1 MTQFTTDTAIMPQS
15 IISAQQL
22 TQKIQLAQKTLTIF
36 ENLNLE
42 IRAGEQVAITGRS
55 GSGKSTLLGILA
67 TLDQASAGQLTV
79 CGESIQELNEEQRA
93 LVRLKYIGFVFQS
106 FQLLPH
112 LTALENV
119 MLPLRLQPNFK
130 FAEAE
135 HKARNL
141 LKKVGLERQAEQTP
155 KVLSGGET
163 TSGALARLPKLL
175 QTHKPHVVVIELG
188 GNDGLRGQPPQLI
201 QNNLAR
207 LIQHSQQ
214 AKAKVIVFGMK
225 MPPNYGS
232 AYSKAFENNYKVV
245 SQRYQVKLLPFFL
258 DGVAGKNTLMQKDLI
273 HPTAAAQPILLKNA
287 YPFIQ
292 AALK

>member
-1 MTQFTTDTAIMPQS
+1 MHIRNFKMSCFAYFAVAGLAFMPMLVSAKTIM
-15 IISAQQL
+15 I
-22 TQKIQLAQKTLTIF
+22 
-36 ENLNLE
+36 
-42 IRAGEQVAITGRS
+42 
-55 GSGKSTLLGILA
+55 LGDSL
-67 TLDQASAGQLTV
+67 SAGY
-79 CGESIQELNEEQRA
+79 G
-93 LVRLKYIGFVFQS
+93 
-106 FQLLPH
+106 
-112 LTALENV
+112 
-119 MLPLRLQPNFK
+119 LQPQQGWVHLLQK
-130 FAEAE
+130 RLEQQYPKQ
-135 HKARNL
+135 HKVVNAS
-141 LKKVGLERQAEQTP
+141 V
-155 KVLSGGET
+155 SGET

-214 AKAKVIVFGMK
+214 AKAKVIVFGMI